1 MSDPQLRRDDY
12 EPDPDGG
19 NGGGRE
25 KEGGILTFLGELPVL
40 ILTAV
45 VVAWLIKTLLVQPFF
60 IPSSSMEPTLVPG
73 DRVLVSKLNY
83 RFWEPKRK
91 DIIVFKAPERGQSVE
106 QQQDFIKRI
115 VATTGMEIEVE
126 QGKLIV
132 DGKRQTEGFTRADRQ
147 TSTFGPF
154 TVPLDSV
161 FVMGDNRAN
170 SKDSRFFGPVDD
182 ESIVGKAFLVYWPPD
197 RIRILN

>member
-1 MSDPQLRRDDY
+1 LSEPLLRRDDY
-12 EPDPDGG
+12 EPDPGG
-19 NGGGRE
+19 SEGAGSE
-25 KEGGILTFLGELPVL
+25 KEGGILAFLGELPVL

-45 VVAWLIKTLLVQPFF
+45 VVAWIIKTFLVQPFY
-60 IPSSSMEPTLVPG
+60 IPSSSMEPTLLPG

-83 RFWEPKRK
+83 RFDEPRRK
-91 DIIVFKAPERGQSVE
+91 DIIVFMAPERGQSE

-115 VATTGMEIEVE
+115 VGTPGMEIEVD
-126 QGKLIV
+126 GGSLVV
-132 DGKRQTEGFTRADRQ
+132 DNEPQKEDFTRPDRR

-154 TVPLDSV
+154 TVPPDSV

-182 ESIVGKAFLVYWPPD
+182 EDVIGKAFVVYWPPG
-197 RIRILN
+197 RIGLLD